1 MLDVTKR
8 ATQLYVWYSFKK
20 GTITLNFQVAQ
31 CKPTK
36 RKKGCKRR
44 KEGTG
49 EKCCITLTDVDDD
62 GAVIGGVDQTTSG
75 RAEKE
80 CVTCELTLLNWDAAS
95 RDQVGGEEGLGDSR
109 GSKMRD

>member
-1 MLDVTKR
+1 MTDVKKR
-8 ATQLYVWYSFKK
+8 ATQLYGWYSFKK

-80 CVTCELTLLNWDAAS
+80 CVTCEFTLLNWDAAS